1 MDSWARENTGRHSF
15 LQRFLKSC
23 QRFKTP
29 LYKIGLSSWYPPLRS
44 HDLVSLLCISRDTWQ
59 SFTFGCDA
67 KEQAIFREKEL
78 HETTFLLMKSL
89 LAHAK
94 ESSAN
99 WSSVRKF
106 SFESTLFSYVI
117 LTPTFL
123 VSRTEGFYIP
133 FQEERRVLPLQL
145 TAGDTAETGRTL
157 TLPPSLSLC
166 FSCWLN

>member
-1 MDSWARENTGRHSF
+1 MFPCCASLETPDSFA
-15 LQRFLKSC
+15 
-23 QRFKTP
+23 
-29 LYKIGLSSWYPPLRS
+29 
-44 HDLVSLLCISRDTWQ
+44 
-59 SFTFGCDA
+59 FGCGA
-67 KEQAIFREKEL
+67 KEQAIFRKKEL

-133 FQEERRVLPLQL
+133 FQEEMCVLPLQL
-145 TAGDTAETGRTL
+145 TAGTPLRLAEL
-157 TLPPSLSLC
+157 
-166 FSCWLN
+166 